1 MINQNQFPSGWD
13 QQRVQKIITT
23 YETQTEDEAMA
34 EDESAWETSDQT
46 VMWVPTDLVT
56 MVRELIA
63 NHQVQQ

>member
-23 YETQTEDEAMA
+23 YEAQTEDEAMA
-34 EDESAWETSDQT
+34 EDEVAWETSDQT
-46 VMWVPTDLVT
+46 VMLVPTDLVI

-63 NHQVQQ
+63 NHQVRQ